1 MAFRFLILLIIIGIV
16 ELYAF
21 QAIKTITKSKWVLIS
36 YFTISILAIL
46 FIAYELKKYDRS
58 VGQTKMTLVTL
69 GLLLLILLP
78 KLVLTFVMMME
89 DVLRIMMGTVTHF
102 MGHNSDSFL
111 PERRKFVSQVAIGLA
126 AIPFLS
132 LIYGMTIGKYNFKVF
147 RQTLFF
153 PDLPEAF
160 EGFKV
165 THISDIHSGSFD
177 DEEKIKYAIDLI
189 NEQESDL
196 LLFTGDIVNAK
207 ADEMDPWIDTFK
219 GLKNFEHGKYSIL
232 GNHDYGA
239 YLEWKSEKAKADNF
253 EAIKDIHRQI
263 DFKLLLNENVKIK
276 KGNDEIALIG
286 VENWGKHFGEFGDV
300 DKASENIATEDFKIL
315 MSHDPSHWEY
325 VIKQHPKNIQ
335 LTLSGHTHG
344 MQFGIEIPGFYKW
357 SLAKYL
363 YKQWAGLYSEFGRYI
378 YVNRGF
384 GFHAYPGRVG
394 IMPEI
399 TVFELKK
406 GNFVA

>member
-111 PERRKFVSQVAIGLA
+111 PERRKFVSQVGLGLA

-132 LIYGMTIGKYNFKVF
+132 LIYGMTVGKYNYKVL

-153 PDLPEAF
+153 DDSIQHI
-160 EGFKV
+160 EG
-165 THISDIHSGSFD
+165 
-177 DEEKIKYAIDLI
+177 
-189 NEQESDL
+189 
-196 LLFTGDIVNAK
+196 
-207 ADEMDPWIDTFK
+207 
-219 GLKNFEHGKYSIL
+219 
-232 GNHDYGA
+232 
-239 YLEWKSEKAKADNF
+239 
-253 EAIKDIHRQI
+253 
-263 DFKLLLNENVKIK
+263 
-276 KGNDEIALIG
+276 
-286 VENWGKHFGEFGDV
+286 
-300 DKASENIATEDFKIL
+300 
-315 MSHDPSHWEY
+315 
-325 VIKQHPKNIQ
+325 
-335 LTLSGHTHG
+335 
-344 MQFGIEIPGFYKW
+344 
-357 SLAKYL
+357 SLAAGIKAL
-363 YKQWAGLYSEFGRYI
+363 HVDNSKTILDFFDTNYK
-378 YVNRGF
+378 
-384 GFHAYPGRVG
+384 
-394 IMPEI
+394 
-399 TVFELKK
+399 LKTIIL
-406 GNFVA
+406 